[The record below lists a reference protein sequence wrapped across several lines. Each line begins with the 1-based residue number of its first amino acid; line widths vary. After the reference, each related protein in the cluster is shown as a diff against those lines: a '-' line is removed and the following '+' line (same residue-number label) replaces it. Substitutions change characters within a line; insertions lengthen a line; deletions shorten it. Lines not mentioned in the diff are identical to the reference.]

1 MCIEKLE
8 KKFKIWS
15 SLCTCE
21 KSYRLLFDI
30 SKSLKK
36 YLVSFILL
44 EEKRKN
50 LKSKVEVCI
59 CVLVLQLRPP

>member
-8 KKFKIWS
+8 KKFKIWFFF
-15 SLCTCE
+15 CICE
-21 KSYRLLFDI
+21 KFYRFLFDI
-30 SKSLKK
+30 FKSLKK
-36 YLVSFILL
+36 YFVFFILL

-59 CVLVLQLRPP
+59 CVLVF